1 MVCDVDDPGL
11 IGVVEV
17 EVKLEFVEGSEIGVN
32 VTVVIPD
39 DADEVLVVY
48 NLEVDVP
55 DSVTFPVQTD
65 PFVQHPPFPSGVATQ
80 YWPLRQH
87 PPPAMQYIRQVMC

>member
-39 DADEVLVVY
+39 DADEVLVVD

-55 DSVTFPVQTD
+55 DPVTFPVQTD